1 MGSLGYKYNKSE
13 HLKGGWGKF
22 SQGILHPPT
31 RYKKFYFVIQGIMKL
46 LEKNNLFKGYSDLLL
61 LGVYTDKIIAEI
73 ARKEKD
79 GVKII
84 ASAEEPVEDDGIS
97 AEKIRLNC
105 EKAIQRLPAEQV
117 SGVKNMACVLGGGV
131 SILSFAVD
139 GAVRKDADT
148 KISVQELSALAGE
161 DRAGSVVIEKRF
173 LVDGFAVEDPVGIT
187 GKEISASVLRFSL
200 DENIEKALA
209 LVSAEYGMSFEGVLD
224 SRLVFLRR
232 DSAGPE
238 NRCVIF
244 IFSEKTTIYVTRSG
258 AAAAVSDIEAGY
270 GIMIKKTASAFGVG
284 FEEGKDLLNKF
295 RNNQIDQSASEAIKT
310 VLEEAAADITD
321 KIRAALFVIDRDNL
335 IPGNVFVIIAENFP
349 ELEKTL
355 AGTQWLD
362 GLPIDRNMSIKIES
376 FNLLKLL

>member
-1 MGSLGYKYNKSE
+1 M
-13 HLKGGWGKF
+13 
-22 SQGILHPPT
+22 ILL
-31 RYKKFYFVIQGIMKL
+31 Q
-46 LEKNNLFKGYSDLLL
+46 KNNLFKGYSDLLL
-61 LGVYTDKIIAEI
+61 LGVHTDKIIAEI
-73 ARKEKD
+73 ARKEND

-84 ASAEEPVEDDGIS
+84 ASAEEPVEDGHPRTERAEQSSYDGIS

-224 SRLVFLRR
+224 SRLVFFRR
-232 DSAGPE
+232 DSAGP
-238 NRCVIF
+238 
-244 IFSEKTTIYVTRSG
+244 
-258 AAAAVSDIEAGY
+258 
-270 GIMIKKTASAFGVG
+270 
-284 FEEGKDLLNKF
+284 
-295 RNNQIDQSASEAIKT
+295 AI
-310 VLEEAAADITD
+310 
-321 KIRAALFVIDRDNL
+321 
-335 IPGNVFVIIAENFP
+335 
-349 ELEKTL
+349 
-355 AGTQWLD
+355 
-362 GLPIDRNMSIKIES
+362 
-376 FNLLKLL
+376 